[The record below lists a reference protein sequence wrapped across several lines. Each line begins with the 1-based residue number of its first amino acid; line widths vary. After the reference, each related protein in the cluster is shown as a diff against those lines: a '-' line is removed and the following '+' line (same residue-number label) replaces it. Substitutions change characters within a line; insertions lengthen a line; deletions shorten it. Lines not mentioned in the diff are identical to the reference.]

1 MKQIIFTEKYS
12 KNSKGF
18 TIVEIV
24 VAMTI
29 FIIILGVGTNIFI
42 SAVAQQR
49 RILSEQQLVN
59 QMSYVIEYMAKAL
72 RMAIKDEEGV
82 CVYEP
87 NIYEPEGDEKG
98 IFVLTKQNIA
108 AGGFRGIRFLNAS
121 NTNDLEEPICQEF
134 FLDLDAGKNI
144 FKEIKSDDSN
154 VDLSTGN
161 AMPIVS
167 EKIEITSIK
176 FAINGD
182 INKYY
187 ASNID
192 SIQPSIT
199 IFLEAKIAGDNR
211 PAKQIQTTISQRNL
225 NTE

>member
-1 MKQIIFTEKYS
+1 MKQIIATKKYS
-12 KNSKGF
+12 KDGKLQKGF

-29 FIIILGVGTNIFI
+29 FILILGVSTNIFI

-98 IFVLTKQNIA
+98 IFVLTRQNIG

-121 NTNDLEEPICQEF
+121 NTNALNEPICQEF
-134 FLDLDAGKNI
+134 FLDDNVL
-144 FKEIKSDDSN
+144 KEIKS
-154 VDLSTGN
+154 VDGSVDKNTDN
-161 AMPIVS
+161 AVPITS

-182 INKYY
+182 SATNY
-187 ASNID
+187 ASSYDNT
-192 SIQPSIT
+192 QPSIT
-199 IFLEAKIAGDNR
+199 IFLEAKIVGDNR
-211 PAKQIQTTISQRNL
+211 PAKKIQTTISQRNL
-225 NTE
+225 NIE